1 MMTASI
7 PQVDARAPRFGQA
20 LTATLATAGLVL
32 ADPRIVAVLA
42 IVLGTAVLS
51 RWRVDAWATLWRRVA
66 VPLVGQPTEREAAAP
81 HRFAKLVGATFTGV
95 ATPLVFLG
103 GPAAI
108 VGYALVLAV
117 AVLATIGATTGF
129 CLGCRLYQQV
139 GFFRRTGV
147 V

>member
-1 MMTASI
+1 MTAAL

-20 LTATLATAGLVL
+20 LTATLATASLVL

-42 IVLGTAVLS
+42 LVLVTAVLS
-51 RWRVDAWATLWRRVA
+51 RWRVDAWATLWRRLA
-66 VPLVGQPTEREAAAP
+66 VPVVGAPTEREQAAP
-81 HRFAKLVGATFTGV
+81 HRFAKLVGAAFIGV
-95 ATPLVFLG
+95 ATPLVLFG
-103 GPAAI
+103 GPAAA

-117 AVLATIGATTGF
+117 AVLAAVGATTGF

>member
-1 MMTASI
+1 MTAAL

-20 LTATLATAGLVL
+20 LTATLATLGLVL
-32 ADPRIVAVLA
+32 ADPRIVAALALVLA
-42 IVLGTAVLS
+42 TAVLT
-51 RWRVDAWATLWRRVA
+51 RWRVDAWATLWRRLA
-66 VPLVGQPTEREAAAP
+66 VPVVGPPAEREAAAP

-95 ATPLVFLG
+95 ATPILFLG
-103 GPAAI
+103 GPTAA

-117 AVLATIGATTGF
+117 AALAALGATTGF